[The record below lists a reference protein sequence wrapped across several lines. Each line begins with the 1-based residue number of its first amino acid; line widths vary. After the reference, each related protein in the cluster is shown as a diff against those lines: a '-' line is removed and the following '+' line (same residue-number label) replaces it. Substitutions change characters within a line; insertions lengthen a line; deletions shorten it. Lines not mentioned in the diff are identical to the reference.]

1 MRTSPPPSSSRTYV
15 KDFNETERVERERRT
30 RGVTFRELAH
40 GYLEWLEKVRGA
52 KPSTIRSHQSD
63 LAEPGTPHKR
73 GTGTTAGLVMAALG
87 DRPAAKI
94 TPAEVEALLRTVA
107 ATGVSARSVN
117 RAREIVCAAFNYGM
131 KPTTYS
137 LPTNPALGTDRR
149 RVPEPGVLL
158 FYSPEE
164 IEAIAR
170 SLQAGFHRPAVLARG
185 ELEHFEDDRDGE
197 AIRVAAY
204 SGLRLGE
211 LLALRWRDVDWT
223 GSALTISRSLSSG
236 VEGTTKTGHVRRVPM
251 ADQAAAALDRL
262 SQRQDFVSPDDYVF
276 CNALGRPLDG
286 SALRRRYKRARDAA
300 GLRPLRW
307 HDLRH
312 TFGSLLVAGGVDL
325 VSIKDAMGHSQLTTT
340 SRYLHARPATERA
353 AAFTAAFGGSAAH
366 GSVSPRPRQ
375 PRAARR
381 SVARMDVSC
390 ESRASRCDPRLVGA
404 MSRLLDNGHY
414 VKLPQRSRGSWRT
427 FARRIDRIMVGGSI
441 AFERVDSTTE
451 LSYFAQDLTDAVLDR
466 LRSGRQALLFRGGGR
481 RIGETLCDVCVEVRS
496 QNTDAPSADTDRT
509 EFTAVDPVADGLRV
523 ELERLGDLVDCQ
535 IVPGGFKAD
544 EDVDPALVES
554 N

>member
-1 MRTSPPPSSSRTYV
+1 VADGYLDERRAHVAAAEFVCSYV
-15 KDFNETERVERERRT
+15 KGLQRDRARRGERRT

-52 KPSTIRSHQSD
+52 KPSTIRSHQVRPRRTGD
-63 LAEPGTPHKR
+63 AAQARHRHDR
-73 GTGTTAGLVMAALG
+73 GTRDGRAR
-87 DRPAAKI
+87 RPAGGQDHS
-94 TPAEVEALLRTVA
+94 AEVEALLRTVA
-107 ATGVSARSVN
+107 DTGVSARSVN

-137 LPTNPALGTDRR
+137 LPTNPASAPTAGACPSRAYC
-149 RVPEPGVLL
+149 L

-164 IEAIAR
+164 VEAIAR
-170 SLQAGFHRPAVLARG
+170 SLEAGFHRPAVSARG

-197 AIRVAAY
+197 AVRVAAY

-236 VEGTTKTGHVRRVPM
+236 VEGRPKTGHVRRVPM
-251 ADQAAAALDRL
+251 PIRAAAALDRL
-262 SQRQDFVSPDDYVF
+262 SQHQDFVSPDDYVF

-353 AAFTAAFGGSAAH
+353 AAFTTAFQTTPTDAGDASH
-366 GSVSPRPRQ
+366 F
-375 PRAARR
+375 RR
-381 SVARMDVSC
+381 SIR
-390 ESRASRCDPRLVGA
+390 P
-404 MSRLLDNGHY
+404 
-414 VKLPQRSRGSWRT
+414 
-427 FARRIDRIMVGGSI
+427 
-441 AFERVDSTTE
+441 
-451 LSYFAQDLTDAVLDR
+451 
-466 LRSGRQALLFRGGGR
+466 
-481 RIGETLCDVCVEVRS
+481 
-496 QNTDAPSADTDRT
+496 TDR
-509 EFTAVDPVADGLRV
+509 
-523 ELERLGDLVDCQ
+523 
-535 IVPGGFKAD
+535 
-544 EDVDPALVES
+544 
-554 N
+554 

>member
-1 MRTSPPPSSSRTYV
+1 MPSRDPLPTPFLILREHRDEPFYEAKFRYAGQQVKRRIGQAWLTGDALGGWVPRRGRVADGYFDERRAHVAAAELVATYV
-15 KDFNETERVERERRT
+15 KDFNESERVERERRT

-63 LAEPGTPHKR
+63 IAEPGTPHKR
-73 GTGTTAGLVMAALG
+73 GTGTTAGLIMGALG
-87 DRPAAKI
+87 DRPASKI
-94 TPAEVEALLRTVA
+94 SPAEVEALLRAVA

-131 KPTTYS
+131 KPTAYS

-170 SLQAGFHRPAVLARG
+170 SLDAGFHRPAVAARG
-185 ELEHFEDDRDGE
+185 ELELFEDRRDCE
-197 AIRVAAY
+197 AVRVAAY

-262 SQRQDFVSPDDYVF
+262 SQREDFVSPDNYVF

-340 SRYLHARPATERA
+340 SRYLDARPAIERA
-353 AAFTAAFGGSAAH
+353 AAFTAAFGASANTASH
-366 GSVSPRPRQ
+366 PRGRDGIEQ
-375 PRAARR
+375 P
-381 SVARMDVSC
+381 
-390 ESRASRCDPRLVGA
+390 
-404 MSRLLDNGHY
+404 
-414 VKLPQRSRGSWRT
+414 
-427 FARRIDRIMVGGSI
+427 
-441 AFERVDSTTE
+441 
-451 LSYFAQDLTDAVLDR
+451 
-466 LRSGRQALLFRGGGR
+466 
-481 RIGETLCDVCVEVRS
+481 
-496 QNTDAPSADTDRT
+496 
-509 EFTAVDPVADGLRV
+509 
-523 ELERLGDLVDCQ
+523 
-535 IVPGGFKAD
+535 D
-544 EDVDPALVES
+544 EP
-554 N
+554 

>member
-1 MRTSPPPSSSRTYV
+1 MSSREPLPTHFLLLREHNGEPFYEAKFRYAGHQVKRRVGRAWLDRADSGEWVPRRGRVTDGFVDERRAHIAAAEIVASYV
-15 KDFNETERVERERRT
+15 KDFNESERVEQERRT
-30 RGVTFRELAH
+30 QGATFREVAH
-40 GYLEWLEKVRGA
+40 GYLMWLEKVRGA

-73 GTGTTAGLVMAALG
+73 GTSTCAGLVMAALG
-87 DRPAAKI
+87 DKPAAKI
-94 TPAEVEALLRTVA
+94 TPADVEALLRTVA
-107 ATGVSARSVN
+107 DTGVSARSVN

-170 SLQAGFHRPAVLARG
+170 SLEAGFHRPEVSARD
-185 ELEHFEDDRDGE
+185 ELERFEDHRDAE

-211 LLALRWRDVDWT
+211 LLALRWRDIDWT

-236 VEGTTKTGHVRRVPM
+236 IEGTTKSGHVRRVPM

-276 CNALGRPLDG
+276 CNALGRSLDG

-312 TFGSLLVAGGVDL
+312 TFGSLLVTGGVDL

-353 AAFTAAFGGSAAH
+353 AAFTSAFGGSANT
-366 GSVSPRPRQ
+366 
-375 PRAARR
+375 
-381 SVARMDVSC
+381 
-390 ESRASRCDPRLVGA
+390 ASYPRL
-404 MSRLLDNGHY
+404 R
-414 VKLPQRSRGSWRT
+414 
-427 FARRIDRIMVGGSI
+427 
-441 AFERVDSTTE
+441 
-451 LSYFAQDLTDAVLDR
+451 
-466 LRSGRQALLFRGGGR
+466 
-481 RIGETLCDVCVEVRS
+481 
-496 QNTDAPSADTDRT
+496 
-509 EFTAVDPVADGLRV
+509 DGI
-523 ELERLGDLVDCQ
+523 EQ
-535 IVPGGFKAD
+535 PD
-544 EDVDPALVES
+544 EP
-554 N
+554 

>member
-1 MRTSPPPSSSRTYV
+1 MPPRDPLPTPFLLLREHKGEPFYEAKFRHAGQQVKRRIGPAWLTRENAGAWVARRGRVADGYFDERRAHVAAAEIVRTYV
-15 KDFNETERVERERRT
+15 TDFNEVDRVERERRT

-52 KPSTIRSHQSD
+52 KHSTIRSHQSD

-185 ELEHFEDDRDGE
+185 ELEQFEDDRDGE
-197 AIRVAAY
+197 AVRVAAY

-262 SQRQDFVSPDDYVF
+262 SQRQDFVSPDDYVL

-312 TFGSLLVAGGVDL
+312 TFGSLLVASGVDL

-353 AAFTAAFGGSAAH
+353 AAFTAAFGGSAAAA
-366 GSVSPRPRQ
+366 SY
-375 PRAARR
+375 ARR
-381 SVARMDVSC
+381 G
-390 ESRASRCDPRLVGA
+390 ESLEHP
-404 MSRLLDNGHY
+404 
-414 VKLPQRSRGSWRT
+414 
-427 FARRIDRIMVGGSI
+427 
-441 AFERVDSTTE
+441 
-451 LSYFAQDLTDAVLDR
+451 
-466 LRSGRQALLFRGGGR
+466 
-481 RIGETLCDVCVEVRS
+481 
-496 QNTDAPSADTDRT
+496 DAPD
-509 EFTAVDPVADGLRV
+509 
-523 ELERLGDLVDCQ
+523 
-535 IVPGGFKAD
+535 
-544 EDVDPALVES
+544 
-554 N
+554 

>member
-1 MRTSPPPSSSRTYV
+1 VHFEAKFRYASRQVKKRIGRAWLTSDGAGGWKPRRGRVPDGYLDERRAHVAAAEYVHTYV
-15 KDFNETERVERERRT
+15 KDFKESERVERERRT

-40 GYLEWLEKVRGA
+40 GYMEWLEKVRGA
-52 KPSTIRSHQSD
+52 KPATIRSHQSD

-73 GTGTTAGLVMAALG
+73 GTGTTAGLIMAALG
-87 DRPAAKI
+87 DKPAAKI
-94 TPAEVEALLRTVA
+94 TPAEIEALLRTVA

-170 SLQAGFHRPAVLARG
+170 SLQAGFHRPAVSARG
-185 ELEHFEDDRDGE
+185 ELEHFEDDRDSE

-262 SQRQDFVSPDDYVF
+262 SQRQDFVSPGDYVF

-340 SRYLHARPATERA
+340 SRYLDARPATER
-353 AAFTAAFGGSAAH
+353 AAFTAAFGGSANTA
-366 GSVSPRPRQ
+366 SYPR
-375 PRAARR
+375 RR
-381 SVARMDVSC
+381 DS
-390 ESRASRCDPRLVGA
+390 
-404 MSRLLDNGHY
+404 
-414 VKLPQRSRGSWRT
+414 
-427 FARRIDRIMVGGSI
+427 
-441 AFERVDSTTE
+441 FEE
-451 LSYFAQDLTDAVLDR
+451 
-466 LRSGRQALLFRGGGR
+466 
-481 RIGETLCDVCVEVRS
+481 
-496 QNTDAPSADTDRT
+496 
-509 EFTAVDPVADGLRV
+509 
-523 ELERLGDLVDCQ
+523 
-535 IVPGGFKAD
+535 
-544 EDVDPALVES
+544 PAEP
-554 N
+554 

>member
-1 MRTSPPPSSSRTYV
+1 MPPTDPVPAAALIVCEQRGEVYYEAKFRYGGRQVKRRIGRAWLTRDDASSWRPRRGRVADGYLDERRAHVAAAEFVRSYI
-15 KDFNETERVERERRT
+15 KDFNETERVDHERRT
-30 RGVTFRELAH
+30 RGATFRELAH

-73 GTGTTAGLVMAALG
+73 GTGTTAGLIMAALG

-94 TPAEVEALLRTVA
+94 TPTEVEALLRTVA
-107 ATGVSARSVN
+107 ATDVSARTVN
-117 RAREIVCAAFNYGM
+117 RARGIVCAAFNYGM

-137 LPTNPALGTDRR
+137 LPTNPTLGTDRR

-164 IEAIAR
+164 VEAIAR
-170 SLQAGFHRPAVLARG
+170 SLEAGFHRPAVLARG
-185 ELEHFEDDRDGE
+185 ELEPFEDDRE
-197 AIRVAAY
+197 AVRVAAY

-223 GSALTISRSLSSG
+223 GSTLTISRSLSSG

-251 ADQAAAALDRL
+251 ADQAAAALDDRL

-353 AAFTAAFGGSAAH
+353 AAFTAAFQG
-366 GSVSPRPRQ
+366 
-375 PRAARR
+375 RA
-381 SVARMDVSC
+381 
-390 ESRASRCDPRLVGA
+390 
-404 MSRLLDNGHY
+404 
-414 VKLPQRSRGSWRT
+414 
-427 FARRIDRIMVGGSI
+427 
-441 AFERVDSTTE
+441 
-451 LSYFAQDLTDAVLDR
+451 LTAP
-466 LRSGRQALLFRGGGR
+466 SFRGGDSL
-481 RIGETLCDVCVEVRS
+481 E
-496 QNTDAPSADTDRT
+496 QPDAP
-509 EFTAVDPVADGLRV
+509 
-523 ELERLGDLVDCQ
+523 
-535 IVPGGFKAD
+535 
-544 EDVDPALVES
+544 
-554 N
+554 

>member
-1 MRTSPPPSSSRTYV
+1 MRTWPPPSSSATYV
-15 KDFNETERVERERRT
+15 KDFNETDRVERERRT

-40 GYLEWLEKVRGA
+40 AYLHWLATVRGA

-87 DRPAAKI
+87 DRPAAEI

-107 ATGVSARSVN
+107 DTGVSARSVN

-223 GSALTISRSLSSG
+223 GFGAHHQPVALVRR

-251 ADQAAAALDRL
+251 ADQAAAALERL
-262 SQRQDFVSPDDYVF
+262 SQREGLRLRLTTMS
-276 CNALGRPLDG
+276 
-286 SALRRRYKRARDAA
+286 SATPSAVPSMARRYAA
-300 GLRPLRW
+300 
-307 HDLRH
+307 
-312 TFGSLLVAGGVDL
+312 A
-325 VSIKDAMGHSQLTTT
+325 T
-340 SRYLHARPATERA
+340 SGPATPPA
-353 AAFTAAFGGSAAH
+353 
-366 GSVSPRPRQ
+366 
-375 PRAARR
+375 
-381 SVARMDVSC
+381 
-390 ESRASRCDPRLVGA
+390 
-404 MSRLLDNGHY
+404 
-414 VKLPQRSRGSWRT
+414 
-427 FARRIDRIMVGGSI
+427 FARCAGMTC
-441 AFERVDSTTE
+441 AT
-451 LSYFAQDLTDAVLDR
+451 
-466 LRSGRQALLFRGGGR
+466 RSGR
-481 RIGETLCDVCVEVRS
+481 CS
-496 QNTDAPSADTDRT
+496 S
-509 EFTAVDPVADGLRV
+509 
-523 ELERLGDLVDCQ
+523 
-535 IVPGGFKAD
+535 
-544 EDVDPALVES
+544 PAAS
-554 N
+554 TW

>member
-1 MRTSPPPSSSRTYV
+1 VAGEGPGRQALDDPLTPVRP
-15 KDFNETERVERERRT
+15 RRT
-30 RGVTFRELAH
+30 GDAAQARHGLNRGTRDGRARRQTGGEH
-40 GYLEWLEKVRGA
+40 QSGRGRGA
-52 KPSTIRSHQSD
+52 PADGRPHRRIGPQR
-63 LAEPGTPHKR
+63 EPR
-73 GTGTTAGLVMAALG
+73 AG
-87 DRPAAKI
+87 DRLCRVQLRHEANDVLAAD
-94 TPAEVEALLRTVA
+94 
-107 ATGVSARSVN
+107 
-117 RAREIVCAAFNYGM
+117 
-131 KPTTYS
+131 KPG
-137 LPTNPALGTDRR
+137 PRHRRR

-164 IEAIAR
+164 IEAISR
-170 SLQAGFHRPAVLARG
+170 SLQAGFHRPAVSTRG
-185 ELEHFEDDRDGE
+185 ELEHFEDDRDSE

-211 LLALRWRDVDWT
+211 LLALPWRDVDWT

-353 AAFTAAFGGSAAH
+353 AAFTAAFQGGAATAP
-366 GSVSPRPRQ
+366 S
-375 PRAARR
+375 
-381 SVARMDVSC
+381 
-390 ESRASRCDPRLVGA
+390 
-404 MSRLLDNGHY
+404 
-414 VKLPQRSRGSWRT
+414 
-427 FARRIDRIMVGGSI
+427 
-441 AFERVDSTTE
+441 
-451 LSYFAQDLTDAVLDR
+451 
-466 LRSGRQALLFRGGGR
+466 FRGPD
-481 RIGETLCDVCVEVRS
+481 TLG
-496 QNTDAPSADTDRT
+496 QP
-509 EFTAVDPVADGLRV
+509 DGT
-523 ELERLGDLVDCQ
+523 
-535 IVPGGFKAD
+535 
-544 EDVDPALVES
+544 
-554 N
+554 